1 MLIGLLA
8 DTHIP
13 RRLKRLPD
21 AALRAL
27 DGAEIILHAGDVD
40 DPAALAPLEAIAPVH
55 AVRGNLHLH
64 ELSDGGASLPAVIE
78 LQLAGRRLVLTHGYR
93 PTLENL
99 LLKGLEIITQA
110 LRLTN
115 NARLNRRMV
124 KSLVQ
129 LYPQAD
135 IIVFGH
141 SHRALV
147 EQVGNIVLVNPG
159 AVCATPNEQ
168 PGVARLWLSETELRI
183 ESIPLLTG
191 LNSRLYYFGKQTG
204 LSKGERI

>member
-1 MLIGLLA
+1 MLIGVLA

-21 AALRAL
+21 VALRTL
-27 DGAEIILHAGDVD
+27 DGVEVILHAGDVD
-40 DPAALAPLEAIAPVH
+40 DPAALAPLEAIAPVY

-64 ELSDGGASLPAVIE
+64 ELSDGGASLPAVVE
-78 LQLAGRRLVLTHGYR
+78 LQLAGRRLVLTHGYQ
-93 PTLENL
+93 PSLENF
-99 LLKGLEIITQA
+99 LLKGIEIITQT

-115 NARLNRRMV
+115 NARLNRRMA
-124 KSLVQ
+124 KSLAQ

-135 IIVFGH
+135 VIVFGH

-147 EQVGNIVLVNPG
+147 ERIGNTLLVNPG

-168 PGVARLWLSETELRI
+168 PSVARLWLSESGIQVEV
-183 ESIPLLTG
+183 IPLLTG
-191 LNSRLYYFGKQTG
+191 AR
-204 LSKGERI
+204 